1 MDLLATARLKALFT
15 KLQPLVPYSS
25 QSECD
30 EAFQVVAGFATAAL
44 AKKRRRDELCP
55 VDSAMLY
62 SLVSAATAFPT
73 EQAHF
78 TQDKICMSI
87 DRFKTVVARPGPH
100 WLGNGGTVQ
109 QKVRRCPH
117 CDAILTCTF
126 ACDGCDSAFCWGCAG
141 YAREPLADPFFN
153 GREVLLQAYCR
164 ACLVEKGLSADRV
177 LAQES
182 EFAALSVLFSS
193 AKSKWRW
200 IPGFSEGFC
209 MFSAVWMSLEATA
222 FESSP
227 FFCGAGME
235 GDNMDWRSSA
245 AFLSFVVGTAREAQL
260 LAACVNELPVW
271 QALEREPASCAHY
284 RGQYRDAS
292 AFQAIAQFL
301 SRTVKTR
308 LVVWCQDATT
318 LLLYAAAFEA
328 PTNVSVAE
336 KESGAEI
343 NILVWNSC
351 CEYPHYD
358 LLLPNAAH
366 RVSVQFDLI
375 IAPPKI
381 E

>member
-1 MDLLATARLKALFT
+1 MNSKARLKVLFT

-30 EAFQVVAGFATAAL
+30 EAFRVVAGFATAAL

-62 SLVSAATAFPT
+62 SLVSAATAFPM
-73 EQAHF
+73 EEAPF
-78 TQDKICMSI
+78 TQGKRPRMSI
-87 DRFKTVVARPGPH
+87 DRFAATVVARPGPH
-100 WLGNGGTVQ
+100 WLNNGGTVQ
-109 QKVRRCPH
+109 QQAQRCPH
-117 CDAILTCTF
+117 CDVFSCTCI
-126 ACDGCDSAFCWGCAG
+126 CDGCESEFCWCCAG

-164 ACLVEKGLSADRV
+164 ACLADKGLSADRV
-177 LAQES
+177 LAQET
-182 EFAALSVLFSS
+182 EFAALSVLFGS
-193 AKSKWRW
+193 AKSTFRW
-200 IPGFSEGFC
+200 IPGFSDGFC
-209 MFSAVWMSLEATA
+209 MFSAVWMSLEAA
-222 FESSP
+222 LFKSSP

-245 AFLSFVVGTAREAQL
+245 AFLHFVAGAASEAQL
-260 LAACVNELPVW
+260 LDACADELPVW
-271 QALEREPASCAHY
+271 QALEHKPESCTHY
-284 RGQYRDAS
+284 RGQYRDVS